1 MKQQLTHLSGPS
13 RRLFLG
19 TAVAMAARAAE
30 PRVTIPPYNNL
41 TDAEEV
47 ALGRKTAAVL
57 ERDLP
62 ILDVAPLEGYIN
74 SLIDDLGRTSRRSNI
89 RYSAKIANTTDV
101 NAVSLPGGYIFVFR
115 GLLEMV
121 RSESE
126 LISVLAHEVGHI
138 AGRHSVN
145 QMMLDFRARQVYEIV
160 KQNLELRNTVIEQVI
175 EKLGGPIVL
184 LARLRYGREQE
195 FEADMLG
202 LYNQIRAGSNP
213 AGAVSFFR
221 RISLS
226 HPGKGDW
233 VADALSTHP
242 DPAERAQRLQTEIDS
257 LRMPSG
263 LRSNSMAFEA
273 MKLGLQLLPAPIR
286 PRPRA
291 R

>member
-1 MKQQLTHLSGPS
+1 MTQQQFPTSGPS
-13 RRLFLG
+13 RRSFLG
-19 TAVAMAARAAE
+19 AALAMAARAAE
-30 PRVTIPPYNNL
+30 PRVSVPAYNTL

-47 ALGRKTAAVL
+47 ALGRKTAAAL
-57 ERDLP
+57 ERELP

-74 SLIDDLGRTSRRSNI
+74 GLVGELGRQSRRSNI
-89 RYSAKIANTTDV
+89 RYTARIANTTDV

-126 LISVLAHEVGHI
+126 LMSVLAHEVGHI

-160 KQNLELRNTVIEQVI
+160 RENLELRNTVIEQVI
-175 EKLGGPIVL
+175 EKLGGPVVL

-202 LYNQIRAGSNP
+202 LYNQIRVGSDP

-242 DPAERAQRLQTEIDS
+242 DPAERAQRLQAEING
-257 LRMPSG
+257 LRMPAG
-263 LRSNSMAFEA
+263 LRANTMSFEA
-273 MKLGLQLLPAPIR
+273 MKLGLQLLPAPVR
-286 PRPRA
+286 PRPRT